1 MSRYLFSDIAGHL
14 ILPVAEY
21 NHWNNLTEI
30 ATMKQTFP
38 VYRTR
43 KDKLDI
49 NGNHP
54 SELIATFELKEDAE
68 FYVKV
73 MSAGKL
79 KHYRLYGAAYIGVNG
94 TTRLGR
100 GT

>member
-1 MSRYLFSDIAGHL
+1 M

-54 SELIATFELKEDAE
+54 SELIATFELREDAE
-68 FYVKV
+68 YYVKRP
-73 MSAGKL
+73 SITN
-79 KHYRLYGAAYIGVNG
+79 YYGAAYIGVNE
-94 TTRLGR
+94 TTRIGR
-100 GT
+100 A